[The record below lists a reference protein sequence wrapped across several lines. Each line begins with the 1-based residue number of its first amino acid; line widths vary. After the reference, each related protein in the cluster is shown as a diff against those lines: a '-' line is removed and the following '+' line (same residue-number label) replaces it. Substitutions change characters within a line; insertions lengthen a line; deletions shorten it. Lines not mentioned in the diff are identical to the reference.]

1 MKKSHR
7 CSGWVPSGVSHH
19 KQCKFSKPVTGSFL
33 LSFSSEFFLQYF
45 FFFFLRQPKSL
56 IHWTSTREYPVP
68 AGPRMQYCSGE
79 TPVVGCDISVMYLSH
94 SLYKYTLVLYLLYC
108 TILQEH
114 VLCALLV

>member
-1 MKKSHR
+1 
-7 CSGWVPSGVSHH
+7 
-19 KQCKFSKPVTGSFL
+19 
-33 LSFSSEFFLQYF
+33 
-45 FFFFLRQPKSL
+45 
-56 IHWTSTREYPVP
+56 
-68 AGPRMQYCSGE
+68 MQYCSGE